1 MPEETKAAPFGP
13 ILTPAAPDEEATG
26 LDVAREKLLRP
37 KVRPPAA
44 AMVAAAMKNFRTG
57 FFGFVSFLLSS
68 LGPICGRRV
77 GKEIIRPVL
86 QVSFGPGPFI

>member
-37 KVRPPAA
+37 RVRPPAA
-44 AMVAAAMKNFRTG
+44 AMVAAAMVRRREEVS
-57 FFGFVSFLLSS
+57 VSFRL
-68 LGPICGRRV
+68 V
-77 GKEIIRPVL
+77 FVVRPWALFAVDA
-86 QVSFGPGPFI
+86 

>member
-37 KVRPPAA
+37 RVRPPAA
-44 AMVAAAMKNFRTG
+44 AMVAAAMDCRRG
-57 FFGFVSFLLSS
+57 FGFVSSLSS
-68 LGPICGRRV
+68 LGLFV
-77 GKEIIRPVL
+77 VDA
-86 QVSFGPGPFI
+86 